1 MSESLSPL
9 FLPRPQILPLKTE
22 TPPSQEDSSDYDSPP
37 LVSASPS
44 PLPSPPNVNNN
55 VTLNII
61 EEVIDL
67 ADRTNKLK
75 LNFLGDLDPMKSLS
89 RLSVNSLRL
98 FTIFEEEKVLDVI
111 DDDQSSEHRQ
121 LGNINQSHFYSLF
134 FDEFF

>member
-1 MSESLSPL
+1 M
-9 FLPRPQILPLKTE
+9 
-22 TPPSQEDSSDYDSPP
+22 
-37 LVSASPS
+37 
-44 PLPSPPNVNNN
+44 
-55 VTLNII
+55 
-61 EEVIDL
+61 
-67 ADRTNKLK
+67 TNKLK

-134 FDEFF
+134 LVEVFLSFRVDLFTDQLQFIFDFPVFGLRILKILQI